1 MCDQAPWRSRRWR
14 SAGRPTAC
22 SAASDAPCS
31 HRWSGSYK
39 LSTSAGSASVLQV
52 PPVVAFTPWRAPG
65 ALHPQG
71 ELDLGLAVV
80 IAADLPGDAAA
91 VLAELIHKRLRRAI
105 ASAYDR
111 GWSERGENR

>member
-1 MCDQAPWRSRRWR
+1 V
-14 SAGRPTAC
+14 
-22 SAASDAPCS
+22 AASKSAPPLKVAPANEALPVKVASRTPAPAVPLRVASSNQTLTERLLDA
-31 HRWSGSYK
+31 
-39 LSTSAGSASVLQV
+39 LD
-52 PPVVAFTPWRAPG
+52 
-65 ALHPQG
+65 PQG

-111 GWSERGENR
+111 GWSARGENR